1 MIAAIGLAFSKFG
14 SWVANNKAVQWVLG
28 VLVFII
34 GLILWGER
42 REGQGRKQEK
52 LKQKERDLDLRERA
66 DDGAKQI
73 IEEEKTDADEAIEA
87 GNLAVR
93 AEPAE
98 PDRMSDEEYWLTFG
112 RSRPPGSSGER
123 GEG

>member
-1 MIAAIGLAFSKFG
+1 MIAAIGTAFSKFG
-14 SWVANNKAVQWVLG
+14 SWVINTKAGRW
-28 VLVFII
+28 FIAAVI
-34 GLILWGER
+34 FIFCWIAYGER
-42 REGQGRKQEK
+42 RENQGKKKQE

-87 GNLAVR
+87 GDLAVR
-93 AEPAE
+93 DEPAE